1 MLARGADCD
10 ALVLANPW
18 TIEQDDGT
26 PPPAAMRARYGEK
39 LRNPREWAR
48 LLTGRVNLRKLA
60 RGAIRAMRPASPP
73 SSLAQEI
80 AAGLSGFTGAATIL
94 LATRDRT
101 AQAFEVAWDM
111 KDTRIARCEGAT
123 HAFMEPYARDW
134 LFDRVVEAL
143 KRIER

>member
-1 MLARGADCD
+1 
-10 ALVLANPW
+10 
-18 TIEQDDGT
+18 
-26 PPPAAMRARYGEK
+26 MRARYGEK